1 MLAGQDFIAD
11 VAILSTELAKESW
24 GKTIWSKYSGNV
36 EIKFGPDG
44 RRNFMPSGSP
54 IEIMKTFIEA
64 GRDNMLIPFLKDLT
78 GAPSYGDTPIVGTG
92 EQQVLWWLRSYINQ
106 TRKPVETLSGNM
118 SYQRQKAYRLMEAA
132 KPQLVKYIAKLE
144 NQEVSRAFYEGVS
157 GPLSASNAVDGLG
170 VVKRYHPNFYVN
182 DGGVLTAVGT
192 ENRFKTV
199 AQIDTA
205 VTNADTVLTSAILGD
220 LRVKC
225 LELGIQPMWTKSGF
239 QYWPLLVHPYQL
251 ESLLVD
257 TAYKASSDAQYMGAK
272 ENPELQGMGAF
283 WRGFAV
289 FDDIHAVRSW
299 DGSTF
304 FGSTIETMF
313 APTTTTTNKCAIV
326 FGAQAM
332 GKGVAEDVNF
342 TYEDADHQN
351 VKEIAFRMQNGYN
364 RADYVAEADAS
375 EASGG
380 VFYKNTTGTGLAP
393 ATVAVR
399 NQSSLILMT
408 DEGA

>member
-36 EIKFGPDG
+36 EVTFADNGM
-44 RRNFMPSGSP
+44 REFMPSGSP
-54 IEIMKTFIEA
+54 IEILNTFIEQ
-64 GRDNMLIPFLKDLT
+64 GRDNMLIPFLKDLV

-92 EQQVLWWLRSYINQ
+92 EQQVLLWLRSYINQ
-106 TRKPVETLSGNM
+106 TRKPVESFSGGA
-118 SYQRQKAYRLMEAA
+118 SYQRQKAFKLMEAA

-157 GPLSASNAVDGLG
+157 GNLSASNAVDGLG
-170 VVKRYHPNFYVN
+170 VYKRYHPNFYVN
-182 DGGVLTAVGT
+182 DGGVLTTVGT
-192 ENRFKTV
+192 EYQLKTA

-205 VTNADTVLTSAILGD
+205 VTAADTVLTSAILGD

-225 LELGIQPMWTKSGF
+225 LALGIQPMWTKAGL

-257 TAYKASSDAQYMGAK
+257 TAYKASSDAIYNGAK

-289 FDDIHAVRSW
+289 FDDIHAIRAW

-304 FGSTIETMF
+304 FGATTETMF

-326 FGAQAM
+326 FGASAM
-332 GKGVAEDVNF
+332 GKGVAEDVNY

-351 VKEIAFRMQNGYN
+351 VKEVAFRMQNGYN
-364 RADYVAEADAS
+364 RADYVPEANAT

-380 VFYKNTTGTGLAP
+380 VFYKNTTGGVAP
-393 ATVAVR
+393 ETVVVK